1 MLSSRLRFAA
11 ISLLFTYLFFFE
23 YLPPFSIVHIPY
35 DLNGYH
41 YSLFQYVMQALN
53 GGHFPQWDPTIYS
66 GLGLASNIQA
76 ELFYPPAWL
85 LFAANLGHQQM
96 SFASLEF
103 FLIAH
108 VWLAFVLCY
117 AWLRGRQLQQLA
129 CVLGAGIF
137 AFGGYTCLQLQ
148 HLGLVAGY
156 AWFPLAF
163 MGVDEAVRDRDWM
176 PLWKVI
182 AASALCL
189 LAGYP
194 PTWFVLIVSLA
205 VYALATWRWQVI
217 LGTALSLAVSLAVC
231 AIQLLPVSES
241 SAYMFREARY
251 GAGVKEPA
259 FFLSYLF
266 PNYFN
271 FNPDVSIYVNPGREY
286 LYLGAPA
293 VLGIL
298 FLFRRRYFRDILPF
312 LVIAVT
318 GFIVITN
325 PYGLVWDSIKHSSLL
340 AEVCRAW
347 YFLAAIP
354 LAIAPLAA
362 YGLDDFL
369 HRPARPPST
378 WLSIIALGSMIAWSG
393 WELHVWFAGGHFAS
407 GLGSVRDPAIMLA
420 IFALAIYA
428 VRSQKHFAR
437 IAFAAALVLA
447 VGIDYKVFGTR
458 KRFNA
463 ASGTGEAIFSP
474 AHLPA
479 MDPEVYAQ
487 LKAHAEYRVLLEGGP
502 HPLELRQ
509 TGLLTPQGFDPF
521 LPEQYREL
529 LAGKAVFS
537 TNREFDV
544 DPERKD
550 VLQLFGVRY
559 IITTPAHPDYQILHC
574 DSDFRE
580 LGQGTP
586 YYRVFEYLHATPPFG
601 WENPSA
607 GDPARLTRWMPER
620 RDFQVRST
628 TGGRFLFDEQMLPGW
643 EAAIDGTAIPIER
656 WNHAFQSIVVPPGE
670 HAVEFRFRSKSLRS
684 GAWISAFT
692 LLALAAALFAR
703 HTRYARSRSVP

>member
-1 MLSSRLRFAA
+1 MSSSRLRFAA
-11 ISLLFTYLFFFE
+11 LSLLFTYIFFFE

-53 GGHFPQWDPTIYS
+53 AGRFPQWDPTIYC

-85 LFAANLGHQQM
+85 LFAVNLGRTQM
-96 SFASLEF
+96 SFASLEI

-108 VWLAFVLCY
+108 VWLAFVLSF
-117 AWLRGRQLQQLA
+117 AWLRGRQLQPLA
-129 CVLGAGIF
+129 CILGAGVF

-163 MGVDEAVRDRDWM
+163 LGVDEAVRDRDWM
-176 PLWKVI
+176 PLWKVT

-194 PTWFVLIVSLA
+194 PTWFVLVVSLA
-205 VYALATWRWQVI
+205 VYAVTTWRWKVI
-217 LGTALSLAVSLAVC
+217 AGTALSLAVSLSLC

-251 GAGVKEPA
+251 GAGVKEPS

-271 FNPDVSIYVNPGREY
+271 FNPDVSIYTNPGREF

-293 VLGIL
+293 VFGIL
-298 FLFRRRYFRDILPF
+298 FLLRRRRIREILPF
-312 LVIAVT
+312 VVVAVT
-318 GFIVITN
+318 GFVFITN
-325 PYGLVWDSIKHSSLL
+325 PYGLVWDSIEHSSLL

-354 LAIAPLAA
+354 LALAPLTA

-369 HRPARPPST
+369 HRPARPLSS
-378 WLSIIALGSMIAWSG
+378 WLSAVALCSLTAWSG
-393 WELHVWFAGGHFAS
+393 WELHVWLAGGHFAS
-407 GLGSVRDPAIMLA
+407 GLESMRDPAIML
-420 IFALAIYA
+420 IVFALAMFA
-428 VRSQKHFAR
+428 VRSQKNFVR
-437 IAFAAALVLA
+437 IVLAVAIVLA
-447 VGIDYKVFGTR
+447 VGVDYKVFGTR

-463 ASGTGEAIFSP
+463 APGTGEAIFSP

-479 MDPEVYAQ
+479 MDPDVYRQ
-487 LKAHAEYRVLLEGGP
+487 LKTNSEYRILLEGGP

-529 LAGKAVFS
+529 LDGKAVFS

-544 DPERKD
+544 DPRRKD

-559 IITTPAHPDYQILHC
+559 IITTPAHPDYPILRG
-574 DSDFRE
+574 DPDFRE

-586 YYRVFEYLHATPPFG
+586 YYRVFEYLQAAPPFG
-601 WENPSA
+601 WEHPTV
-607 GDPARLTRWMPER
+607 GDPVKLTRWTPER
-620 RDFQVRST
+620 RDFRVQSA
-628 TGGRFLFDEQMLPGW
+628 TGGRFLFEEQMLPGW
-643 EAAIDGTAIPIER
+643 EAKIDGQSTPIEK
-656 WNHAFQSIVVPPGE
+656 WNHAFQSIVVPRGE
-670 HAVEFRFRSKSLRS
+670 HAVEFRFRSRSLRS

-692 LLALAAALFAR
+692 LLGIAAALFAR
-703 HTRYARSRSVP
+703 HTCYARPSSAS